1 MCDVAPETLLR
12 SHASTSPTA
21 CGDTARVR
29 PLSCMNCACLWPVC
43 TSLNGAL
50 CDWSFSLRLSHFS
63 PDPRPSWASAHTV
76 LRGADLPRH
85 RPCHAFLHPQQSQKF
100 LWAFPDRAMHCLNW
114 QNNHERSF
122 RIVHGNKPTAE
133 NIPEPLWSF
142 TLKNSTCLDNIF
154 VTPAIHVY
162 IFQVFISETFFSTKL
177 GVLVNHSRLL
187 APRFLFS
194 STHH

>member
-1 MCDVAPETLLR
+1 MWHQRPYCIPMPLHPPLHVVTQHVSDL
-12 SHASTSPTA
+12 
-21 CGDTARVR
+21 CRV
-29 PLSCMNCACLWPVC
+29 WIVPVC
-43 TSLNGAL
+43 GL
-50 CDWSFSLRLSHFS
+50 CAHPWMVHFVTEVSPSACPTS

-76 LRGADLPRH
+76 LQGADLPRH
-85 RPCHAFLHPQQSQKF
+85 RPCHPFLHPQQSQKF
-100 LWAFPDRAMHCLNW
+100 LWAFPDRAMRCLNW

-133 NIPEPLWSF
+133 DIPEPLWSF
-142 TLKNSTCLDNIF
+142 TLKSSTCLDNIF

-177 GVLVNHSRLL
+177 GILVNHSRLL